1 MTDPVVPTFWDPKLT
16 AWDRR
21 GRRRRRRRKS
31 VPIGNGDGEDDD
43 DEDDDDEDDDHE
55 DDDDDEDRRRG
66 PTTLMIGVGGQINIT
81 SCRQFHI
88 LGAQEL
94 AFADSCTHI
103 AANRDAGRAARTE
116 VRSKA

>member
-1 MTDPVVPTFWDPKLT
+1 MSL
-16 AWDRR
+16 AAC
-21 GRRRRRRRKS
+21 
-31 VPIGNGDGEDDD
+31 DGEDDD

-55 DDDDDEDRRRG
+55 DDDDEDRRRG

-116 VRSKA
+116 VRSKT

>member
-1 MTDPVVPTFWDPKLT
+1 MSL
-16 AWDRR
+16 AAC
-21 GRRRRRRRKS
+21 
-31 VPIGNGDGEDDD
+31 DGEDDD

-55 DDDDDEDRRRG
+55 DDDDEDRRRG

-103 AANRDAGRAARTE
+103 AANRAAGRAARTE
-116 VRSKA
+116 RTIRAILPLTVLLDGRRRAPNS